1 MKLNFKLLLL
11 AIILSTTTAFAQ
23 LPIKWV
29 YPLNGLSN
37 TDVNALEVDKEGNTY
52 AAGSYYGHLN
62 FPDSKQFPNQGEHN
76 GFLIKI
82 SATGKTIWALNF
94 ESKNYVLMDA
104 ACILKNGDVVV
115 SGRNY
120 EPFKLPS
127 LKKGKEKEISS
138 SGTFLACYSAE
149 GDLKWVKNFSSLHA
163 SFSSLSADTLGN
175 FYATGF
181 YKINFT
187 SKDKTYPNQK
197 NGYNEYLH
205 KYNSTGELVWDR
217 LFKHTDLDYNFTLRP
232 KVKLLQNQEPVVA
245 SEFLMSIKFT
255 ENDSFSLKNNED
267 AREIYFAAF
276 DTEGKLK
283 WKKQLGGLSTQW
295 LGDFDINANNHI
307 NGAGQFYR
315 EFSISDA
322 GVTSKSKDYKLQNGS
337 GMVMFTLDKDGN
349 LLHMEHYRSK
359 RITSGPQPN
368 SIKALPNGDFLCT
381 GNYFDTVEVSKKDG
395 TILKV
400 GSWPSEHSGFAG
412 IWNEAGEVQDFW
424 KPIDSHL
431 GWAMGW
437 RIGVSDKNLAMSF
450 EVWNDVLIDVNGK
463 EKKIKQISG
472 GRNPIIVGMTL
483 PEKKPQQTEPL
494 LAEACSIELIQAPLI
509 SKKFRTK
516 EEVTSFVMLN
526 EPQEEIIEEI
536 QTEKPDTVDKSK
548 NVRGNF
554 VTEISF
560 KVAPNPTL
568 GEIKLMM
575 TGINGNVSL
584 KLFSQ
589 TGCLLF
595 SQSVRIESNSY
606 EQQLDLSS
614 LAACT
619 YLLIAEGAGMR
630 KVFKIV
636 KI

>member
-1 MKLNFKLLLL
+1 MKLNFKLLMLSF
-11 AIILSTTTAFAQ
+11 ILFTASTLAQ

-29 YPLNGLSN
+29 FPLNGLSN
-37 TDVNALEVDKEGNTY
+37 TDVNAIEIDKAGNTY

-62 FPDSKQFPNQGEHN
+62 FPDSKQFPNQGRHN

-82 SATGKTIWALNF
+82 STTGKTIWALNF
-94 ESKNYVLMDA
+94 VSKNYVLMDA

-120 EPFKLPS
+120 ESFKLPS
-127 LKKGKEKEISS
+127 VKKGKEKEISS
-138 SGTFLACYSAE
+138 SGAFLACYSAE
-149 GDLKWVKNFSSLHA
+149 GELKWVKNYSSLHA

-181 YKINFT
+181 YKIDFS
-187 SKDKTYPNQK
+187 SKDKTYPRQK

-205 KYNSTGELVWDR
+205 KYNTNGDLIWDK
-217 LFKHTDLDYNFTLRP
+217 LFRHTDLDYNFTLKP
-232 KVKLLQNQEPVVA
+232 KVKLLQNQEPIVA
-245 SEFLMSIKFT
+245 SEFLLNIKFT
-255 ENDSFSLKNNED
+255 ENDSFSLKKKED
-267 AREIYFAAF
+267 AREIYFVAF
-276 DTEGKLK
+276 DTDGKLK
-283 WKKQLGGLSTQW
+283 WKKQFGGLSTQW

-307 NGAGQFYR
+307 YGIGQFYQ
-315 EFSISDA
+315 EFNISDA

-349 LLHMEHYRSK
+349 LLHMEDYHSK
-359 RITSGPQPN
+359 RITSAPQPN
-368 SIKALPNGDFLCT
+368 NIRALPNGDFLCT

-400 GSWPSEHSGFAG
+400 GGWGTQHSSFAG

-424 KPIDSHL
+424 KPINSDM
-431 GWAMGW
+431 GWSYGW
-437 RIGVSDKNLAMSF
+437 RIGVSDKNLAMCF

-463 EKKIKQISG
+463 KKKVKQMSG

-483 PEKKPQQTEPL
+483 PERKPQQTEPL
-494 LAEACSIELIQAPLI
+494 LAEACSLEMIQAPLI

-536 QTEKPDTVDKSK
+536 QIEKPDTVDKSK
-548 NVRGNF
+548 NERGDF
-554 VTEISF
+554 ITEISF

-568 GEIKLMM
+568 GEVKLMM

-614 LAACT
+614 LAAGT
-619 YLLIAEGAGMR
+619 YLLI
-630 KVFKIV
+630 V

>member
-1 MKLNFKLLLL
+1 MKLNFKLLMLSF
-11 AIILSTTTAFAQ
+11 ILFTASTFAQ

-52 AAGSYYGHLN
+52 AAGNHYGHLN
-62 FPDSKQFPNQGEHN
+62 LPDCKQFPNQGQHN

-82 SATGKTIWALNF
+82 STTGKTIWALNF
-94 ESKNYVLMDA
+94 VSKNYVLMDA
-104 ACILKNGDVVV
+104 ACILKNGDVVI

-120 EPFKLPS
+120 QSFKLPS
-127 LKKGKEKEISS
+127 LKKGKEKDISS
-138 SGTFLACYSAE
+138 SGAFLACYSAE
-149 GDLKWVKNFSSLHA
+149 GDLKWVKNYSSLYA

-181 YKINFT
+181 YKIDFS
-187 SKDKTYPNQK
+187 SKDKTYPRQK

-205 KYNSTGELVWDR
+205 KYNTNGDLIWDK
-217 LFKHTDLDYNFTLRP
+217 LFRHADLDYNFTLKP

-245 SEFLMSIKFT
+245 SEFLLNIKFT
-255 ENDSFSLKNNED
+255 ENDSFSLKKKED
-267 AREIYFAAF
+267 AREIYFVAF
-276 DTEGKLK
+276 DTDGKLK
-283 WKKQLGGLSTQW
+283 WKKQFGGLSTQW

-307 NGAGQFYR
+307 YGIGQFYQ
-315 EFSISDA
+315 EFNISDA

-349 LLHMEHYRSK
+349 LLHMEDYHSK
-359 RITSGPQPN
+359 RITSAPQPN
-368 SIKALPNGDFLCT
+368 NIRALPNGDFLCT

-400 GSWPSEHSGFAG
+400 GGWPSEHSSFAG

-424 KPIDSHL
+424 KPIDSDM
-431 GWAMGW
+431 GWSYGW
-437 RIGVSDKNLAMSF
+437 RIGVSEKNLAMSF
-450 EVWNDVLIDVNGK
+450 EVWNDVLIDVNEK
-463 EKKIKQISG
+463 KKKIKQISG

-483 PEKKPQQTEPL
+483 PERKPQQTEPF
-494 LAEACSIELIQAPLI
+494 LAEACSIEMIQAPLL

-516 EEVTSFVMLN
+516 EEVTTFVMLN
-526 EPQEEIIEEI
+526 EPQEDIIEEI

-548 NVRGNF
+548 NGRGNF
-554 VTEISF
+554 IKEISF
-560 KVAPNPTL
+560 EVAPNPTL
-568 GEIKLMM
+568 GEVKLMM
-575 TGINGNVSL
+575 TGINGNVSI

-595 SQSVRIESNSY
+595 SQSVRIESNNY

-614 LAACT
+614 LAAGT

-630 KVFKIV
+630 KVFKII